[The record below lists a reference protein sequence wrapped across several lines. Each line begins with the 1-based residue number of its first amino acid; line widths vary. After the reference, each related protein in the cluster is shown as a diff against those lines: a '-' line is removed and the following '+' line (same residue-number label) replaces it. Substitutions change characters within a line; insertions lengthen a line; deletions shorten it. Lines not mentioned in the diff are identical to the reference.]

1 MEKFKSPMLAVDYD
15 SSRLSYPRSASP
27 KLDGWRG
34 VIHQGKV
41 TTRSGKPFRNK
52 WTQSLFGMAALEG
65 LDGEFC
71 VGPYNAPNVF
81 NLTDAAMKKFEGE
94 PDVRFYVF
102 DIYDA
107 PEGMDYT
114 DRLKEAAERVK
125 NFNDWARSNEL
136 LSGRVILLPQT
147 MIYSED
153 QLELYETATL
163 VDGFE
168 GVMLRDVGS
177 PYKYGRSTLSQGYL
191 LKVKRWTHDEAR
203 IVGFEEMMHND
214 NEAFLDELG
223 RTKRSS
229 HKENLR
235 PSGMLGAFI
244 CENPERWPGQT
255 FNVSC
260 GSMKHDE
267 KREALAKA
275 RAGEFDGEWLRL
287 KHLPHG
293 AKDAPRHGL
302 FAGFR
307 ADEDRLSLD

>member
-34 VIHQGKV
+34 VIHGGKV
-41 TTRSGKPFRNK
+41 TARSGKPFRNK
-52 WTQSLFGMAALEG
+52 WTQSLFGIAALEG
-65 LDGEFC
+65 LDGEFV
-71 VGPYNAPNVF
+71 VGAHNAPNVF
-81 NLTDAAMKKFEGE
+81 NLTDAGMKKFEGE

-136 LSGRVILLPQT
+136 MYGRVILLPQT
-147 MIYSED
+147 MIYSEA
-153 QLELYETATL
+153 QLEDYEATQL
-163 VDGFE
+163 EEGFE

-177 PYKYGRSTLSQGYL
+177 PYKYGRATLNQGYL
-191 LKVKRWTHDEAR
+191 LKVKRWKHDEAR
-203 IVGFEEMMHND
+203 IVGFKEQMSNG

-223 RTKRSS
+223 RTKRTS
-229 HKENLR
+229 HAENLT
-235 PSGMLGAFI
+235 PTGMLGSFT
-244 CENPERWPGQT
+244 CEGDKWPGQQ
-255 FNVSC
+255 FDVSC
-260 GSMKHDE
+260 GSVTHADKLAMWD
-267 KREALAKA
+267 KRETYLNETV
-275 RAGEFDGEWLRL
+275 RF

-293 AKDAPRHGL
+293 AKDKPRHGI

-307 ADEDRLSLD
+307 SAEDLETVDGA